1 MVRLSDC
8 RIMDKILKVD
18 FWKALKFTTKSD
30 GMEFVKSQPEL
41 ACKLENLEVK
51 LDTVHDD
58 IKSEFLTVW
67 NQPSIKQAKMDFIE
81 KAKRERKTKKAAKD
95 KEQAKIDAKVE
106 IILEDYLEFIP
117 TGWESDPVT
126 REIYT
131 NLALSKTIQKV
142 KQSTLVLL
150 KTKIEN
156 KWNAEKDL
164 QKLVD
169 GLQKF
174 KAPLTP
180 PTTP

>member
-1 MVRLSDC
+1 
-8 RIMDKILKVD
+8 MDKILKVD
-18 FWKALKFTTKSD
+18 FWKALKFTTKTD

-41 ACKLENLEVK
+41 ASKLENLEVK

-58 IKSEFLTVW
+58 IKSEFLDVW
-67 NQPSIKQAKMDFIE
+67 NQPSIKQAKIDFIE
-81 KAKRERKTKKAAKD
+81 KAKRSRKTKKAIKD

-117 TGWESDPVT
+117 SGWESDPTT

-131 NLALSKTIQKV
+131 NLALTKTIHKI

-150 KTKIEN
+150 KTKIQA
-156 KWNAEKDL
+156 KWDAEKDL
-164 QKLVD
+164 QKLVA
-169 GLQKF
+169 GLEKF
-174 KAPLTP
+174 KAPLSP